1 MPAPIFEENLLSI
14 TIIGGV
20 DTHAATHC
28 AAAIDTTGRLLGV
41 AEFPATAPGYQRL
54 LVWLRSH
61 GPIHA
66 VGVEGTG
73 AYGAGLARHL
83 RRNHVTVIEAPRP
96 DRRGRRNHGKSDTID
111 AEAAARAVLAGTAT
125 VIPKHADGPVEA
137 IRALRVARLGAIKA
151 KTAATNTLRAM
162 LITAPEPLRAQLPS
176 TGLPNKIID
185 ACARL
190 RPDAQRLNDPT
201 QATKAALRSVAL
213 RARSL
218 REEIKVLDA
227 QLSALVAATAPST
240 LAVFA
245 MGPDTASALLVTVG
259 DNPDR
264 LRSERAFAHLCGVAP
279 IPASS
284 GKTNRHRLHRGGDR
298 SANRALHIAV
308 IVRMR
313 YCPRT
318 RAYVARRTTEGL
330 SKPEIIRCLKRYLA
344 REIYRSIRADYAA
357 LTTTT

>member
-1 MPAPIFEENLLSI
+1 VTNE
-14 TIIGGV
+14 IIGGV

-28 AAAIDTTGRLLGV
+28 AAAIDATGRLLGV
-41 AEFPATAPGYQRL
+41 AEFPANDAGYARL
-54 LVWLRSH
+54 TQWLRSH
-61 GPIHA
+61 GELRT

-83 RRNHVTVIEAPRP
+83 RRAQVTVIEVPRP
-96 DRRGRRNHGKSDTID
+96 DRRLRRNCGKSDPID

-125 VIPKHADGPVEA
+125 VIPKRGDGPVEA

-162 LITAPEPLRAQLPS
+162 LITAPESLRAQLPS
-176 TGLPNKIID
+176 AGLPNTIID
-185 ACARL
+185 ACGRL
-190 RPDAQRLNDPT
+190 RPDADRLEDPT
-201 QATKAALRSVAL
+201 QATKAALRSIAQ
-213 RARSL
+213 RARAL
-218 REEIKVLDA
+218 REEIDALDA
-227 QLSALVAATAPST
+227 QIQALLATTAPAT
-240 LAVFA
+240 FAVFA
-245 MGPDTASALLVTVG
+245 MGPDTTAALLVTVG

-313 YCPRT
+313 YCPKT
-318 RAYVARRTTEGL
+318 RAYVARRSAEGL

-344 REIYRSIRADYAA
+344 REVYRTLRADFAA
-357 LTTTT
+357 LAPST

>member
-1 MPAPIFEENLLSI
+1 M
-14 TIIGGV
+14 
-20 DTHAATHC
+20 
-28 AAAIDTTGRLLGV
+28 
-41 AEFPATAPGYQRL
+41 
-54 LVWLRSH
+54 
-61 GPIHA
+61 HA

-83 RRNHVTVIEAPRP
+83 RVENVTVVEAPRP
-96 DRRGRRNHGKSDTID
+96 DRRMRRNHGKSDPID
-111 AEAAARAVLAGTAT
+111 AEAAARAVLSGTAT
-125 VIPKHADGPVEA
+125 VIPKRADGPVEA
-137 IRALRVARLGAIKA
+137 IRALRVARLGAVKA
-151 KTAATNTLRAM
+151 KTAATNTLRGI
-162 LITAPEPLRAQLPS
+162 LITSPEPLRAQLPAA
-176 TGLPNKIID
+176 GLPNKLID

-190 RPDAQRLNDPT
+190 RPDHDHLEDPT
-201 QATKAALRSVAL
+201 QAIKAALRSIAQ

-218 REEIKVLDA
+218 RDEIKVLDA
-227 QLSALVAATAPST
+227 QIHTLVSVTAPAT

-245 MGPDTASALLVTVG
+245 MGPDTAAAILVTLG

-313 YCPRT
+313 YCAKT
-318 RAYVARRTTEGL
+318 RDYVARRTAQGL

-344 REIYRSIRADYAA
+344 REIYRTIRADYTA
-357 LTTTT
+357 LTTPT

>member
-1 MPAPIFEENLLSI
+1 MN
-14 TIIGGV
+14 TMIIGGV
-20 DTHAATHC
+20 DTHAASHC
-28 AAAIDTTGRLLGV
+28 AAAIDTTGRLHGV
-41 AEFPATAPGYQRL
+41 AEFPASNTGYIRL
-54 LVWLRSH
+54 VAWLRSH
-61 GPIHA
+61 GELQA

-83 RRNHVTVIEAPRP
+83 RSEQITVIEAPRP
-96 DRRGRRNHGKSDTID
+96 DRRLRRNHGKSDSID

-125 VIPKHADGPVEA
+125 VVPKRADGPVEA
-137 IRALRVARLGAIKA
+137 IRALRIARLGAIKA
-151 KTAATNTLRAM
+151 KTAATNTLRGI

-176 TGLPNKIID
+176 GGSPNKIID

-190 RPDAQRLNDPT
+190 RPDPDRLDDPT
-201 QATKAALRSVAL
+201 QATKAALRSIAH
-213 RARSL
+213 RARVL
-218 REEIKVLDA
+218 RDEIKVLDA
-227 QLSALVAATAPST
+227 QIHALLAATAPAT

-245 MGPDTASALLVTVG
+245 IGPDTAAALLVTVG

-284 GKTNRHRLHRGGDR
+284 GKTNRHRLHRGGNR

-313 YCPRT
+313 YCPKTRT
-318 RAYVARRTTEGL
+318 YVARRTADGL

-344 REIYRSIRADYAA
+344 REIYRTLRADYTA
-357 LTTTT
+357 LSDAP

>member
-1 MPAPIFEENLLSI
+1 M
-14 TIIGGV
+14 IIGGV

-28 AAAIDTTGRLLGV
+28 AAAIDTTGRLHGV
-41 AEFPATAPGYQRL
+41 AEFPATDAGYKRL
-54 LVWLRSH
+54 VAWLRSH
-61 GPIHA
+61 GELQA

-83 RRNHVTVIEAPRP
+83 RVEHVTVIEAPRP
-96 DRRGRRNHGKSDTID
+96 DRRLRRNHGKSDSID

-125 VIPKHADGPVEA
+125 VIPKRADGPVEA
-137 IRALRVARLGAIKA
+137 IRALRVARLGAVKA
-151 KTAATNTLRAM
+151 KTAATNTLRGV

-176 TGLPNKIID
+176 SGLPNKVIE

-190 RPDAQRLNDPT
+190 RPDTDHLADPT
-201 QATKAALRSVAL
+201 QATKAALRSIAQ
-213 RARSL
+213 RARAL
-218 REEIKVLDA
+218 REEIKILDA
-227 QLSALVAATAPST
+227 QIQALLAATAPAT
-240 LAVFA
+240 LEVFA
-245 MGPDTASALLVTVG
+245 IGPDTAAALLITVG

-284 GKTNRHRLHRGGDR
+284 GKTNRHRLYRGGDR

-313 YCPRT
+313 YCPKT

-344 REIYRSIRADYAA
+344 REIYRALRADYTA
-357 LTTTT
+357 LTAVT